1 MSLLS
6 VHRIEVHFGLVIRTS
21 YLVLRKFYKLLM
33 KTRLTLLALA
43 LPVLSFSQSKNLS
56 FEKQMIAYESYESVG
71 IMDVDKDGI
80 PDLVSGSYWYKGPK
94 FLERQLIGQV
104 KRFGEYYEDFSTI
117 PMDVN
122 GDGRVDFITGG
133 WFEGKLIW
141 KENPGKA
148 SEWKEHL
155 IAETGNIET
164 IRAWD
169 IDGDGTLE
177 IVPNTPRKPLAFYK
191 WVAPN
196 QFEKYEVFETQG
208 HGLGFG
214 DINGDGWGDL
224 VSSFGWYEAPPDL
237 RYGEWI
243 FHPTFNLGDT
253 SIPIIVTDLNGDG
266 MNDLIAGNGH
276 NYGLYWMEQVRKDGE
291 ISFVK
296 HDIDPYHAQ
305 YHALEWVDLDGDGKN
320 ELITGKR
327 YRAHNGKDPGELD
340 DIGLYYFRWNGK
352 TFVKNVISYG
362 PFGEGK
368 GTGLYFSTGDL
379 NGDGKIDIAV
389 AGKDG
394 LAVFFQK

>member
-1 MSLLS
+1 MKASLC
-6 VHRIEVHFGLVIRTS
+6 F
-21 YLVLRKFYKLLM
+21 
-33 KTRLTLLALA
+33 LALA
-43 LPVLSFSQSKNLS
+43 LPFLSFSQSKNLR

-71 IMDVDKDGI
+71 ILDVDNDGNL
-80 PDLVSGSYWYKGPK
+80 DLVSGSYWYKGPG
-94 FLERQLIGQV
+94 FLDRQLIGQV
-104 KRFGEYYEDFSTI
+104 KRYGEYYEDFSTI

-122 GDGRVDFITGG
+122 GDGNMDFITGG

-164 IRAWD
+164 VRAWD
-169 IDGDGTLE
+169 LDGDGTLE

-224 VSSFGWYEAPPDL
+224 VSSYGWYEAPADL
-237 RYGEWI
+237 RYGQWT
-243 FHPTFNLGDT
+243 FHPTFELGDV
-253 SIPIIVTDLNGDG
+253 SVPIIVTDLNGDG
-266 MNDLIAGNGH
+266 MNDLIMGNGH
-276 NYGLYWMEQVRKDGE
+276 NYGLFWMEQKRDSEGK
-291 ISFVK
+291 ITFAK

-305 YHALEWVDLDGDGKN
+305 YHVMEWIDLDGDGKN

-340 DIGLYYFRWNGK
+340 EIGLYYFKWDGK

-379 NGDGKIDIAV
+379 NRDGKIDIAV

-394 LAVFFQK
+394 LVVFFQKD

>member
-1 MSLLS
+1 MFVRQMKFHFPKKTMKQLLLL
-6 VHRIEVHFGLVIRTS
+6 IGLVPI
-21 YLVLRKFYKLLM
+21 LC
-33 KTRLTLLALA
+33 
-43 LPVLSFSQSKNLS
+43 FSQSKNIN
-56 FEKQMIAYESYESVG
+56 FQKQQIAYESYESVG

-94 FLERQLIGQV
+94 FLDRFFIGQV
-104 KRFGEYYEDFSTI
+104 KRYGEYYEDFSTI

-122 GDGRVDFITGG
+122 GDGRMDFITGG
-133 WFEGKLIW
+133 WFEGKLTW
-141 KENPGKA
+141 KENPGNGK
-148 SEWKEHL
+148 EWTSHV

-164 IRAWD
+164 IRVWD
-169 IDGDGTLE
+169 IDGDGTME

-191 WVAPN
+191 WIAPN

-243 FHPTFNLGDT
+243 FHPTFELGDV
-253 SIPIIVTDLNGDG
+253 SIPIIVTDLNKDG
-266 MNDLIAGNGH
+266 MNDLIVGNGH
-276 NYGLYWMEQVRKDGE
+276 GYGLFWMEQLRADGK
-291 ISFVK
+291 ITFAK

-305 YHALEWVDLDGDGKN
+305 YHVLEWIDLDGDGQN

-327 YRAHNGKDPGELD
+327 YRAHNGKDPGGNDE
-340 DIGLYYFRWNGK
+340 IGLYYFKWDGK